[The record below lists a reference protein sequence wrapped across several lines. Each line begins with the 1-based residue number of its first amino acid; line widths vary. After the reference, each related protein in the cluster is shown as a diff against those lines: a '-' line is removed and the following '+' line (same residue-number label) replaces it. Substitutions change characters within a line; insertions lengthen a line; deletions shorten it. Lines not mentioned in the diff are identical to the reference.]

1 MEIDIFGTYYAL
13 FMLFL
18 IVFILVL
25 NLVIRMKYLKI
36 FDIIVKYPKLEKE
49 MLIFRRF
56 RNPYG
61 FIPFAHPDYFIPIVK
76 RFFLLESF
84 SKTKTKDFYKKFYR
98 YDLIEKINDKDL
110 RKNMDFILKYAPIR
124 DILWGIFFVAFVL
137 SIIIGII
144 YSFRIYAT

>member
-61 FIPFAHPDYFIPIVK
+61 FIPFAHPDYFIPIVNSLRMDTK
-76 RFFLLESF
+76 NILIPILIKNSSARCRFRFYLM
-84 SKTKTKDFYKKFYR
+84 KT
-98 YDLIEKINDKDL
+98 L
-110 RKNMDFILKYAPIR
+110 
-124 DILWGIFFVAFVL
+124 
-137 SIIIGII
+137 
-144 YSFRIYAT
+144 